1 MPIVTDYYAC
11 LGLPLTATSEE
22 IRNAY
27 RQVARR
33 VHPDRFA
40 NNEKDRQL
48 AVSIFTEW
56 VAPAYRVLSTESVR
70 SQFDKKY
77 RDTIGSQVAMG
88 LPKHYLLDRLQ
99 NATSPATLRQLYEQE
114 IQNIYSVLYTDLQQA
129 NAQMELL
136 AALNRAYIVVQ
147 LVAPWQKKEASAVA
161 AVSDR
166 YTNYAREMIEQS
178 KVADAFRYL
187 RASESRITDR
197 AEYHYLLGLCYLR
210 RGTPTA
216 SLSEFNTALEY
227 NAQHA
232 GARKEL
238 QALNTNGVK
247 TASEE
252 AVTTTWWENIL
263 GALKRIVKATPIVR
277 DLVVTRPSRRNR

>member
-56 VAPAYRVLSTESVR
+56 VAPAYRVLSTDSVR
-70 SQFDKKY
+70 AQFDKKY
-77 RDTIGSQVAMG
+77 RDTIGSQVSMG
-88 LPKHYLLDRLQ
+88 LPRHYLIERLQ
-99 NATSPATLRQLYEQE
+99 NATSPATLRQVYEQE
-114 IQNIYSVLYTDLQQA
+114 IQNIYTVLYTDLQQA

-147 LVAPWQKKEASAVA
+147 LVAPWQSRNATNLKAS
-161 AVSDR
+161 SDR
-166 YTNYAREMIEQS
+166 YTLYAREMIGQS

-197 AEYHYLLGLCYLR
+197 AEYHFLLGLCYLR

-216 SLSEFNTALEY
+216 ALTEFTAALEY
-227 NAQHA
+227 NPQHA
-232 GARKEL
+232 EARAEL
-238 QALNTNGVK
+238 QKLESA
-247 TASEE
+247 TAKPDAES
-252 AVTTTWWENIL
+252 AIASTWWDNLL
-263 GALKRIVKATPIVR
+263 GALKRIVTGAPVVR
-277 DLVVTRPSRRNR
+277 DLVATRNRRSS